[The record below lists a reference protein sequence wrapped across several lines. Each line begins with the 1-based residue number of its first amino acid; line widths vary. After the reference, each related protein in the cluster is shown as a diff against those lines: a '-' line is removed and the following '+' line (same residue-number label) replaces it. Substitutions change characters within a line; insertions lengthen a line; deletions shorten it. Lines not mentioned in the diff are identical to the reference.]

1 MNHVPD
7 QRDRELLSYL
17 QDNARMTSSEIG
29 SLVGLSPSGIQKRM
43 RKLEEKG
50 VIKKYATIVDR
61 SCFGYDMLVF
71 IQVTLQGHTPELVEM
86 FDVKMQEIPEVLES
100 HRLIGLADYLLKV
113 VVKNNEHLDHF
124 IMKQLLPIAAVERVT
139 SNLVLKTIK
148 ETTNIAL
155 EDHEL

>member
-17 QDNARMTSSEIG
+17 QDNARMTISEIG

-50 VIKKYATIVDR
+50 VIKKYATIVYR

-71 IQVTLQGHTPELVEM
+71 IQVTI
-86 FDVKMQEIPEVLES
+86 IPDQFNC
-100 HRLIGLADYLLKV
+100 GYLFFKV
-113 VVKNNEHLDHF
+113 VVFENNIL
-124 IMKQLLPIAAVERVT
+124 
-139 SNLVLKTIK
+139 
-148 ETTNIAL
+148 
-155 EDHEL
+155 

>member
-1 MNHVPD
+1 
-7 QRDRELLSYL
+7 
-17 QDNARMTSSEIG
+17 
-29 SLVGLSPSGIQKRM
+29 
-43 RKLEEKG
+43 
-50 VIKKYATIVDR
+50 
-61 SCFGYDMLVF
+61 
-71 IQVTLQGHTPELVEM
+71 
-86 FDVKMQEIPEVLES
+86 LES

>member
-43 RKLEEKG
+43 RKLEERG